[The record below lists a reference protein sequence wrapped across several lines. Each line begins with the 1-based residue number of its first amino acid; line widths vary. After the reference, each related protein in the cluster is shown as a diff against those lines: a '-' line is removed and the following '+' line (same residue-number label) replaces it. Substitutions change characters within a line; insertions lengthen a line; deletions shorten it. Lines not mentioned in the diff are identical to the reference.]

1 MAVKIKTEN
10 NLEDAGTKTPKD
22 HLSQITT
29 NSDNVKIEIKSE
41 PSSAFTPAAKR
52 PLFGGGPAAKRPSQ
66 TRDPND
72 PWFAVYEAKR
82 QEALNNMKQGKKV
95 NCSSG
100 YLNVGWSVADPEWFI
115 PDPASNFSS
124 SGSGSNPFY
133 LRMFRNHIK
142 TLNTIKIKISTICH
156 FLFYTIV
163 LQDTKSRINRPMV
176 NL

>member
-1 MAVKIKTEN
+1 MFFYTFQVKEEKDDSILQYANSHSEEMAVKIKTEN

-100 YLNVGWSVADPEWFI
+100 YLNVG
-115 PDPASNFSS
+115 
-124 SGSGSNPFY
+124 
-133 LRMFRNHIK
+133 
-142 TLNTIKIKISTICH
+142 
-156 FLFYTIV
+156 
-163 LQDTKSRINRPMV
+163 
-176 NL
+176 